1 MVEIH
6 ELLLRAR
13 VDVTSVETWVE
24 AGWLVPDTREAGAA
38 AYAFSDVD
46 VARACLIRDLREDLG
61 VNDEGVAVVLG
72 LVDQVHGLRMAL
84 HHLASA
90 VHALPEPVRREAIDA
105 LRAAARG
112 SEADV
117 PAGRT
122 E

>member
-13 VDVTSVETWVE
+13 IDATSVETWVE
-24 AGWLVPDTREAGAA
+24 AGWLVPDARGAGAA

-90 VHALPEPVRREAIDA
+90 VHALPEPVRREAIEA

-112 SEADV
+112 TEADV